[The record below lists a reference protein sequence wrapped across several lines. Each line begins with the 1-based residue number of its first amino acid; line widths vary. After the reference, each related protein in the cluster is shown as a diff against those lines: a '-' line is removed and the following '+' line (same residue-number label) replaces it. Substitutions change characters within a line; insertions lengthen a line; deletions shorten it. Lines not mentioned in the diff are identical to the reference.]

1 MGSGRCGTTS
11 LLSYLNKKPQFNIY
25 GENNGVIYSI
35 LNTIYRTSMLK
46 TNQQTCRKHSSVSY
60 DNNNPYISV
69 EWYNPADK
77 VKSLDSILLDIIVN
91 YFESEY
97 DYIGF
102 KEVRWINRDLRCL
115 NILESKYNVKYIF
128 LTRNIQDQI
137 KSIQKLNWD
146 LPTPI
151 DDHIRKTNESITK
164 FLNTKPKNQFI
175 TKNISVDK
183 NFLAEIYEF
192 IVGDTE
198 KIKSAY

>member
-1 MGSGRCGTTS
+1 MGSGRCGATS

-25 GENNGVIYSI
+25 GENNGIIYNI
-35 LNTIYRTSMLK
+35 LDAIHRTNMLK
-46 TNQQTCRKHSSVSY
+46 IKQQMCRKYSSVSY
-60 DNNNPYISV
+60 DNNTPYISV
-69 EWYNPADK
+69 EWYNPEDK
-77 VKSLDSILLDIIVN
+77 VKSLDLILLDIVVN

-97 DYIGF
+97 NYIGF
-102 KEVRWINRDLRCL
+102 KEVRWLDRDLRCL
-115 NILESKYNVKYIF
+115 NILENKYNVKYVF

-137 KSIQKLNWD
+137 KSIQKLNWN
-146 LPTPI
+146 LQIPI
-151 DDHIRKTNESITK
+151 DDYIRKTDGSIIK

-192 IVGDTE
+192 IVGDTQ